1 MTTIDFCVKNFGQAR
16 LLTKLL
22 SLPIN
27 RVLGQRLKL
36 TNSQFELI
44 QSQITLL
51 DSGYPL
57 DYLLGSVNFC
67 NQEFVISNDV
77 LIPRPATEFWINEL
91 IQQLET
97 LEVEAG
103 SHTTEPLTT
112 LVEVGTGSGIIGLTL
127 APLFAHNILTD
138 ISKKALEV
146 AKNNQIR
153 LCPTHAHI
161 EFIQTD
167 LLDNVI
173 LPATNTNWILVA
185 NLPYV
190 PIGDLINKE
199 KNRVS
204 AEPEIALYS
213 GIDGLD
219 LTRRLIH
226 QLVSNYSA
234 NMPSQIWLELD
245 PRNIYEAKKIIQTAF
260 QTLAPTPNEKWTY
273 NILTDEDDFARV
285 LVIKQFTN

>member
-27 RVLGQRLKL
+27 RLLGQRLKL

-44 QSQITLL
+44 QSQIALL

-67 NQEFVISNDV
+67 NQEFVISKDV
-77 LIPRPATEFWINEL
+77 LIPRPATEFWVNEL

-97 LEVEAG
+97 LEAEAG

-127 APLFAHNILTD
+127 APLFTHNILTD
-138 ISKKALEV
+138 ISRKALEV

-161 EFIQTD
+161 EFIQND

-173 LPATNTNWILVA
+173 LPTANTNWILVA
-185 NLPYV
+185 NLPYI

-219 LTRRLIH
+219 LTRKLIH

-260 QTLAPTPNEKWTY
+260 QTLILKPGAKWIY